1 MDKTIMVFNYEV
13 FDIINEMIDSNM
25 FDNYTLDELKQRLA
39 WSIYVLTVG

>member
-39 WSIYVLTVG
+39 